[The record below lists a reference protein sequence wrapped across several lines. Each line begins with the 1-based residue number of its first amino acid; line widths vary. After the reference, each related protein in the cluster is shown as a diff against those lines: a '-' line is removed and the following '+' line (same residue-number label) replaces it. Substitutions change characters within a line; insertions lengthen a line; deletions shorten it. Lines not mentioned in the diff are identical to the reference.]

1 MVNKIIYLTFVL
13 FFYCACVRV
22 KDDYINNN
30 LVYHNV
36 TLKAAVERIEEYK
49 LATQKELE
57 EIKLLSSQVKEDLK

>member
-1 MVNKIIYLTFVL
+1 
-13 FFYCACVRV
+13 
-22 KDDYINNN
+22 